1 MTAKNLFVVSLT
13 IDASTED
20 SFGMK
25 IVKVEGMPAAFE
37 FPRKSQMAQ
46 YSTIN
51 IKSKK
56 VEAAPKVAA
65 PKAAKP
71 APAPVAVANEET
83 VQSLL
88 ASPGI
93 ASMLQQLLAAQ
104 GGAAVSQNTLPPV
117 EAPSLNQARRG
128 RKPNAK

>member
-25 IVKVEGMPAAFE
+25 IVKVEGMPAAYE

-56 VEAAPKVAA
+56 VAEAAKPAA
-65 PKAAKP
+65 KSAKP

-83 VQSLL
+83 VQTLL

-104 GGAAVSQNTLPPV
+104 GGAAVSQQTLPPV
-117 EAPSLNQARRG
+117 EAPSLKAARG
-128 RKPNAK
+128 RPAKAK

>member
-20 SFGMK
+20 SFGCK
-25 IVKVEGMPAAFE
+25 IVKVEGMPANME

-56 VEAAPKVAA
+56 ADVAKPAPVA
-65 PKAAKP
+65 KNAKP
-71 APAPVAVANEET
+71 APAPVAVATEAD

-104 GGAAVSQNTLPPV
+104 GSAAVSQTTLPPV
-117 EAPSLNQARRG
+117 EAPSLKAARG
-128 RKPNAK
+128 RPAKAK